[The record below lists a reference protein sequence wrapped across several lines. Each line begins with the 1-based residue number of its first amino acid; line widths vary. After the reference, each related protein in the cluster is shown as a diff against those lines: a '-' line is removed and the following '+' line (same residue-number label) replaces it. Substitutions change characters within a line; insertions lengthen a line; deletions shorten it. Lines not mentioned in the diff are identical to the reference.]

1 VKRIISDFEMA
12 LIGSIKICFP
22 TVSHKGCFFH
32 FAHWKIS
39 AIGLKSRYD
48 IDPEFS
54 TAAFVPENAINTALN
69 SLCETQTLP
78 EEIQQ
83 FVEYFEETWIGRRG
97 RQPTF
102 PHSMWNVYD
111 AACGEEDFD
120 GVDITNN
127 FTESWYN
134 SFKTAQLQI

>member
-1 VKRIISDFEMA
+1 MT
-12 LIGSIKICFP
+12 LIDSIKICFP

-32 FAHWKIS
+32 FAQCLYRKI
-39 AIGLKSRYD
+39 RYD
-48 IDPEFS
+48 TDPEFS
-54 TAAFVPENAINTALN
+54 TALRKLTALAFVPENVINTALN

-78 EEIQQ
+78 EETQQ
-83 FVEYFEETWIGRRG
+83 FVEYFEKTWIGRRG

>member
-1 VKRIISDFEMA
+1 M
-12 LIGSIKICFP
+12 
-22 TVSHKGCFFH
+22 
-32 FAHWKIS
+32 S
-39 AIGLKSRYD
+39 AIGFKSRYD
-48 IDPEFS
+48 TDPEFS
-54 TAAFVPENAINTALN
+54 TALKKLTALAFVPENVINTALN

-78 EEIQQ
+78 EGAQH

-97 RQPTF
+97 QQPTF

-120 GVDITNN
+120 GVDIANN

-134 SFKTAQLQI
+134 SFKTLIDGQKPTIWCFWTP